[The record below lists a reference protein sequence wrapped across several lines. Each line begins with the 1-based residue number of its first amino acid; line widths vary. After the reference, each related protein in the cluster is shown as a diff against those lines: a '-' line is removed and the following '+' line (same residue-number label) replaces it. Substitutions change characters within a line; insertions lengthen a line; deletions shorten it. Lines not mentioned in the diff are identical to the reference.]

1 MAGIL
6 DQVAKQIFTGFKGK
20 LKAATLRRSTPG
32 ATLDVLG
39 DPDSVVVTTY
49 LCEGFT
55 DVFSAFYAAQ
65 SGIPLTDIQWNVF
78 AASLAAGITPQKD
91 DQILYGTQWY
101 QIRTIKTDPATA
113 LWSGAAFE
121 IEDPV

>member
-6 DQVAKQIFTGFKGK
+6 DQVAKQIFNGFKGK

-39 DPDSVVVTTY
+39 DPSSVTVTTY
-49 LCEGFT
+49 ICEGFT
-55 DVFSAFYAAQ
+55 DRFSAFYAAQ
-65 SGIPLTDIQWNVF
+65 SGIPLTDIKWNVF
-78 AASLAAGITPQKD
+78 ASSLPAGIKPQKD

-101 QIRTIKTDPATA
+101 QIRTVETDPATA

-121 IEDPV
+121 IEEPV